1 MPGYRVDIPSI
12 NMIYVFILLLQ
23 KNYRFCFFFLML
35 LLFSFKR
42 SVGRSMGMGNA
53 GAI

>member
-1 MPGYRVDIPSI
+1 MPGYRVDIPSV

-23 KNYRFCFFFLML
+23 KNYRFFFLLML
-35 LLFSFKR
+35 LLLSFKR